1 MRIEDA
7 RKMLFSDTLIPD
19 VFISEYM
26 ATLSGTAVKIYIYAL
41 HVSRHHESISDT
53 ELARRLETDLDGV
66 KAAIFDLSQKNLLSY
81 DSQKKTIRINDI
93 TEEEI
98 ARYYRPRTSSSPA
111 EVVERTNSQPRRDKL
126 ISEVNK
132 SFFHGMM
139 GYSWYQAI
147 DEWFE
152 VYHFEPEVVYALF
165 NECASRNKL
174 SNKNYIS
181 TVAKDW
187 SEKGVSSY
195 QDLNRYYA
203 SREKFQKI
211 RNEIGRKLRKN
222 MSEYDDKVVMK
233 WVHDYGY
240 DMPVIE
246 IALQHAVRLGQA
258 NMNYFD
264 KMITEW
270 YQAKLKTPAD
280 VQTYEENS
288 KERRMSE
295 RAAAKPQS
303 TGTYDAGRGRYGN
316 LGNFDQREYSDE
328 FFESVNYDLF
338 EEEIGEKGRSAGEEE
353 VEGGQHVS

>member
-7 RKMLFSDTLIPD
+7 RKMLFSDTLVPD

-26 ATLSGTAVKIYIYAL
+26 AALSGTAVKIYLYAL
-41 HVSRHHESISDT
+41 HVSRHHESISGT
-53 ELARRLETDLDGV
+53 ELARRLDTDLDAV
-66 KAAIFDLSQKNLLSY
+66 KAGIFELSQKNLLSY
-81 DSQKKTIRINDI
+81 DEQKKTIHINDI
-93 TEEEI
+93 KEI
-98 ARYYRPRTSSSPA
+98 EVSRYYRPRTSPSPS
-111 EVVERTNSQPRRDKL
+111 EVIERTNRQPRRDKL

-152 VYHFEPEVVYALF
+152 IYKFEPEVVYALF

-187 SEKGVSSY
+187 SEKGVASY

-222 MSEYDDKVVMK
+222 MSEYDDKMVFK
-233 WVHDYGY
+233 WVNDYNY

-246 IALQHAVRLGQA
+246 IALQHAVRLGQP
-258 NMNYFD
+258 NLNYFD

-270 YQAKLKTPAD
+270 HKAKLRTPVEIEA
-280 VQTYEENS
+280 YEDNS
-288 KERRMSE
+288 KERRQIE
-295 RAAAKPQS
+295 RAASRQAQQ
-303 TGTYDAGRGRYGN
+303 TGDGGRGRYGN
-316 LGNFDQREYSDE
+316 LGNFDQREYSGE
-328 FFESVNYDLF
+328 FFESLDVDLF
-338 EEEIGEKGRSAGEEE
+338 GDEINDTAFERNSDD
-353 VEGGQHVS
+353 EGGQHVS